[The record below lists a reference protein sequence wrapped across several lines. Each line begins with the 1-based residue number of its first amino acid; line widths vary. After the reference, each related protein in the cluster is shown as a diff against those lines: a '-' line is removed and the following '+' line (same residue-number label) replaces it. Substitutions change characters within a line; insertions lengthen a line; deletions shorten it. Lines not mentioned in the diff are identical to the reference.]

1 MSEAVDEGSLLRG
14 QEPRLEWAREQVL
27 LLANPTAW
35 RGRGDEA
42 LEVVEGALRAAGV
55 EPAVHRT
62 RGPGDARERAARAER
77 EGVGVLVPIG
87 GDGTLHEALN
97 GLCDAA
103 PAGRPRAALGLIP
116 VGTGNDYA
124 RMLGIPRRDPAA
136 AAQVLLEGRTRR
148 VDLGRLRGA
157 GAGVETFCNNVGA
170 AFLATANAA
179 HEVHRYLPGRLSYSL
194 GGFIEFLRYQAFP
207 LLIHVD
213 GRTLACEATGI
224 QVSIGS
230 FCGGGIDLAPDAHL
244 DDGRLQVFVLRRQGK
259 VRTVLE
265 WPRVARGEKVGDV
278 TILSGREV
286 ELERPDGRELL
297 LHADG
302 EVLRAPGRARVG
314 IDPGALRVIYARR

>member
-1 MSEAVDEGSLLRG
+1 MSERG
-14 QEPRLEWAREQVL
+14 LELEREQVL
-27 LLANPTAW
+27 LLANPTAG

-42 LEVVEGALRAAGV
+42 LEAVERALRAGGV

-62 RGPGDARERAARAER
+62 RGPGDARERAAQAER

-97 GLCDAA
+97 GLCDASSD
-103 PAGRPRAALGLIP
+103 GRPRAALGLVP

-124 RMLGIPRRDPAA
+124 RVLGIPGRDPRAA
-136 AAQVLLEGRTRR
+136 ARILLEGRTRR

-157 GAGVETFCNNVGA
+157 GEGVETFCNNVGA

-194 GGFIEFLRYQAFP
+194 GGFIEFLRYRAFP
-207 LLIHVD
+207 LVIRVD

-224 QVSIGS
+224 QVSIGR
-230 FCGGGIDLAPDAHL
+230 FCGGGIELAPDAQL
-244 DDGRLQVFVLRRQGK
+244 DDGRLQVFVLRRQNK
-259 VRTVLE
+259 LRTVLE
-265 WPRVARGEKVGDV
+265 WPRVARGEKVGDISV
-278 TILSGREV
+278 LSGREV

-302 EVLRAPGRARVG
+302 EVLRAPGLARVG
-314 IDPGALRVIYARR
+314 IDPGALRVICAGH

>member
-1 MSEAVDEGSLLRG
+1 MSEQG
-14 QEPRLEWAREQVL
+14 LELEREQVL
-27 LLANPTAW
+27 LLANPTAV

-42 LEVVEGALRAAGV
+42 LEAVERILRAGGV
-55 EPAVHRT
+55 DPAVHRT
-62 RGPGDARERAARAER
+62 RGPGDARERAAQAER
-77 EGVGVLVPIG
+77 DGVGVVVSVG

-103 PAGRPRAALGLIP
+103 PAMRPRAALGLIP

-124 RMLGIPRRDPAA
+124 RVLGIPGRDPRAA
-136 AAQVLLEGRTRR
+136 ARLLLEGHTRR
-148 VDLGRLRGA
+148 VDLGRLEGA
-157 GAGVETFCNNVGA
+157 GEGVETFCNNVGA

-207 LLIHVD
+207 LVIRVD

-224 QVSIGS
+224 QVSIGR
-230 FCGGGIDLAPDAHL
+230 FCGGGIELAPDAHL
-244 DDGRLQVFVLRRQGK
+244 DDGRLQVFVLRRQNK

-265 WPRVARGEKVGDV
+265 WPRVARGEKVGDIS
-278 TILSGREV
+278 ILSGREV

-302 EVLRAPGRARVG
+302 EVLRARGRARVG
-314 IDPGALRVIYARR
+314 IDPGALRVVCARS